1 MQHPRQRR
9 AIWLLQSLG
18 DPSAEPW
25 DRWSRRVWGKVFR
38 GGGGGMFFCS
48 KWQSRKEGRQIW
60 CNSFLFLGI
69 YEFKSSGSVSLQD
82 TQVRTQS
89 LSVWWNQAL
98 GRLSVKGKDLQL
110 SSKVNR
116 GRQGDRLPGNRKD
129 GWVPRTVTQKPLTLS
144 YLTQLPSCLLFKTGI
159 TKPVDVPLEH
169 FAVVYDKWVSV
180 LRGFQF
186 L

>member
-129 GWVPRTVTQKPLTLS
+129 GWVPRTVTQKPLIKYFILVHKLS
-144 YLTQLPSCLLFKTGI
+144 FCFSYGFLCYVKALRLIRSHVLFFLLF
-159 TKPVDVPLEH
+159 PL
-169 FAVVYDKWVSV
+169 
-180 LRGFQF
+180 L
-186 L
+186 